1 MANLLRAEKMG
12 SQTQSN
18 ASAEEPSNIDMVLQ
32 EKKKAQKKSR
42 DKSSMQDEPEQWSE
56 FGNGSIMLV
65 GVLPV

>member
-1 MANLLRAEKMG
+1 MG

-42 DKSSMQDEPEQWSE
+42 DKSSMQDVPEQWSE